1 MKKSFTLIELLVVIA
16 IIAILAAMLLPA
28 LSKAREKARTISCIN
43 NMKTIGLMNAL
54 YQSDY
59 DDYFLTTFTQYPDA
73 TIQGAIG
80 NRSLTPW
87 QIFLNVA
94 YGVDGKAMECTAT
107 NKQGTVDAIRKGK
120 SGVEDA
126 LKGGYFSAVS
136 LGRNFSYGL
145 NFGTF
150 GKFLVPPNSG
160 EASFDTT
167 CGAVRLEEVTA
178 QGAYLNKLIF
188 VGDATCLDE
197 VDTATL
203 SQVNGGFSFMIQYN
217 NVYPDNIY
225 TTSYFS
231 THSRHAGMTNFV
243 FADAHAESVR
253 WQQYW
258 NANDTESRP
267 FWFPRRKYA
276 SGTMGWWK
284 N

>member
-1 MKKSFTLIELLVVIA
+1 MKKAFTLIELLVVIA

-43 NMKTIGLMNAL
+43 NLKTVGLMNAL
-54 YQSDY
+54 YQNDY
-59 DDYFLTTFTQYPDA
+59 NDYFLTAFTQYPDA

-87 QIFLNVA
+87 QIYLNAA
-94 YGVDGKAMECTAT
+94 YGVDGKALDCPAS
-107 NKQGTVDAIRKGK
+107 NKQGTVEAIRKGK
-120 SGVEDA
+120 SGIETA
-126 LKGGYFSAVS
+126 LKGGWGTTVA

-150 GKFLVPPNSG
+150 GKFQVPTSSGAPNW
-160 EASFDTT
+160 DTS
-167 CGAVRLEEVTA
+167 CGSVRLEEVAA
-178 QGAYLNKLIF
+178 QGAQLNRLIF

-197 VDTATL
+197 VDSATL
-203 SQVNGGFSFMIQYN
+203 SKVNGGFSFMIQFE

-225 TTSYFS
+225 KAGYYT

-243 FADAHAESVR
+243 FADGHSESVR

-258 NANDTESRP
+258 NPNDQDHKP
-267 FWFPRRKYA
+267 YWLPRRKYA
-276 SGTMGWWK
+276 NDTMGWWK
-284 N
+284 P

>member
-1 MKKSFTLIELLVVIA
+1 MKKAFTLIELLVVIA

-43 NMKTIGLMNAL
+43 NLKTVGLMNAL
-54 YQSDY
+54 YQNDY
-59 DDYFLTTFTQYPDA
+59 NDYFLTAFTQYPDA

-80 NRSLTPW
+80 NHSLTPW
-87 QIFLNVA
+87 QIYLNAA
-94 YGVDGKAMECTAT
+94 YGVDGKAMDCPAS

-120 SGVEDA
+120 SGIETA
-126 LKGGYFSAVS
+126 LKGGWGTAVG

-150 GKFLVPPNSG
+150 GKFQVPTSSG
-160 EASFDTT
+160 APTWDTS
-167 CGAVRLEEVTA
+167 CGSVRLEEVAA
-178 QGAYLNKLIF
+178 QGAQLNRLIF

-197 VDTATL
+197 VDSATL
-203 SQVNGGFSFMIQYN
+203 SKVNGGFSFMIQFE

-225 TTSYFS
+225 KAGYYT
-231 THSRHAGMTNFV
+231 THSRHAEMTNFV

-258 NANDTESRP
+258 NPSDTDHKP
-267 FWFPRRKYA
+267 YWYPRRKFA
-276 SGTMGWWK
+276 NGTMGWYK
-284 N
+284 P